1 MATSSKI
8 RFNLDTLR
16 EQAFKAMDEQIQVLE
31 DYLAELD
38 QQEYHLK
45 SRVDAWRVQQSERVL
60 SLADHLREDKVSDA
74 ELAGF
79 KVVPIPSQD
88 QFEARQVRGELRL
101 ARQEKHRI
109 AAKSASLVPAED
121 GTIALTKTQLR
132 EFFGL

>member
-16 EQAFKAMDEQIQVLE
+16 EQAFKAMDDQIQVLE
-31 DYLAELD
+31 DYLSELD

-45 SRVDAWRVQQSERVL
+45 SRVDAWREQQSERVL
-60 SLADHLREDKVSDA
+60 SLADQLREDKVSDA

-79 KVVPIPSQD
+79 KVSPVPSLD
-88 QFEARQVRGELRL
+88 QYEARQVRGELRL
-101 ARQEKHRI
+101 ARQEKRRI
-109 AAKSASLVPAED
+109 AAKSTSLVPSED